1 MAYDDKIKSPDGAQN
16 VIMENRS
23 KLSVSGVESVVS
35 FDDAT
40 VIADTLKGTIIVH
53 GSGLHME
60 KLNLDNGEIKVE
72 GTIDGVE
79 YEDSEPSG
87 GGLFSRLFR

>member
-1 MAYDDKIKSPDGAQN
+1 MAYDDKIKNPDGAQN

-23 KLSVSGVESVVS
+23 RLSVSGVESVVS
-35 FDDAT
+35 FDDAS
-40 VIADTLKGTIIVH
+40 VIADTLKGTIIIH

-79 YEDSEPSG
+79 YEDSEPSS
-87 GGLFSRLFR
+87 GGLFSRFFK